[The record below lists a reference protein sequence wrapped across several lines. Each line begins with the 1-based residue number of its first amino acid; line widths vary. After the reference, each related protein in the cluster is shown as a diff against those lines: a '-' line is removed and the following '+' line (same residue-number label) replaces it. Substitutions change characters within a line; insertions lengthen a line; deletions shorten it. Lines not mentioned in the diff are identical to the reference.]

1 MELNELLKLYPN
13 AIITSHPL
21 SSQNY
26 LQLALGQG
34 WVNFPQSNLS
44 TREKRLLKLLFK
56 NKQINLSGNEFS
68 NDPWAAYL
76 MSPSTALPDSDQK
89 LRIICFHVDLR
100 KSDFQ
105 LTDWSDALAKMLPKN
120 CLTNL
125 SLGNNS
131 GLLLEP
137 FSISSPTLEEF
148 DGIRQTL
155 DSDFSTNSQLF
166 VGHFWQSVPNLR
178 QVLWLEKKLF
188 QAEYPFLRGNTF
200 ALPQVFLHAL
210 SQQVFEPELA
220 AAYRK
225 QLATYPE
232 IQAVI
237 PTLYQ
242 QQGNL
247 SSAAKQLYI
256 HRNTLQYRLDKFY
269 RETGLSL
276 KKMDD
281 LVFCYFLLIFDRH
294 R

>member
-13 AIITSHPL
+13 AVITSHPL

-26 LQLALGQG
+26 LQLALSQG
-34 WVNFPQSNLS
+34 WVNFPLS
-44 TREKRLLKLLFK
+44 SLSASEKQLLNMLFK
-56 NKQINLSGNEFS
+56 NKQINFSGNEFS
-68 NDPWAAYL
+68 NDPWAVYL
-76 MSPSTALPDSDQK
+76 MIPGANLPDIKQK
-89 LRIICFHVDLR
+89 VRIICFHVDLR

-105 LTDWSDALAKMLPKN
+105 LTDWSAALAKMLPKN

-125 SLGNNS
+125 LLENNS

-137 FSISSPTLEEF
+137 FSIQSPSLEEF

-166 VGHFWQSVPNLR
+166 VGHFWQPVPALR
-178 QVLWLEKKLF
+178 QILLLEKKLF

-210 SQQVFEPELA
+210 SQQAFEPELA
-220 AAYRK
+220 AAYRQ
-225 QLATYPE
+225 QLAAFPE

-276 KKMDD
+276 KNMDD
-281 LVFCYFLLIFDRH
+281 LVFCYFLLISDNRH
-294 R
+294 